1 MIEKTKAG
9 LESTDVEHWD
19 ISQAYKNGFRKAKAQ
34 LELKLLS
41 NTKRKKWGSCK
52 YFGSKRNIK
61 KNVPV
66 LLTGTGG
73 LVTRDMEK
81 IKVLNVFSA
90 SVSTEECNWK
100 AALYHLQKVMATL
113 APDG

>member
-1 MIEKTKAG
+1 M
-9 LESTDVEHWD
+9 
-19 ISQAYKNGFRKAKAQ
+19 
-34 LELKLLS
+34 
-41 NTKRKKWGSCK
+41 
-52 YFGSKRNIK
+52 
-61 KNVPV
+61 